1 MSAAAERV
9 AIKEVAAL
17 AGVSEG
23 AVSLAFNGRP
33 GGSERTSGARPRRPG
48 RRYATERMAGAE
60 RGPWP

>member
-9 AIKEVAAL
+9 AIKAVAAL
-17 AGVSEG
+17 AG
-23 AVSLAFNGRP
+23 VSLAFNGRP